1 MPFSDQL
8 LDTEPPLLERDAGDA
23 DLNPV
28 ELPEREE
35 PLENF
40 LGDCDGRPLENFRSG
55 GLVGVTLYARPR
67 GLDDLPHPCTLGL
80 WVIRGVPREGA
91 RPVLEPLSLND
102 RPLEVRERIRRPLE
116 DVDLDDACCHVLVVS
131 YLALV
136 FYRFS

>member
-40 LGDCDGRPLENFRSG
+40 LGDCDGRPLGGFRSG
-55 GLVGVTLYARPR
+55 GLVGVTLYARPL
-67 GLDDLPHPCTLGL
+67 GLDDRPRPCCLGL
-80 WVIRGVPREGA
+80 WCRGVPRDGA
-91 RPVLEPLSLND
+91 RPVLDPLSLND
-102 RPLEVRERIRRPLE
+102 RPLEVRERILSSLE
-116 DVDLDDACCHVLVVS
+116 DVDLE
-131 YLALV
+131 
-136 FYRFS
+136 